1 MSKLSIAAVAG
12 LAITAAATA
21 RPSYTGGGVTI
32 PDNVPA
38 GITNTITVS
47 DSFTIGAGT
56 TVSFGGLNHTW
67 VGDLIIRIRH
77 VPSNTTATLI
87 NRPGVGAG
95 STFGN
100 SADFVAS
107 NSYAFADGGAAFPT
121 ASPPTVIPSGTYAPA
136 TAFAAFNGLNSAG
149 QWEIFASDNA
159 GGDTG
164 GWNSWTL
171 TLVPTPGAAAVF
183 GLAGLAGLR
192 RRR

>member
-12 LAITAAATA
+12 LAIAAAATA
-21 RPSYTGGGVTI
+21 RPSYVGGAVSI
-32 PDNVPA
+32 PDNNPV
-38 GITNTITVS
+38 GVTNTITVG

-87 NRPGVGAG
+87 NRPGQVGG
-95 STFGN
+95 TGFGFSGDF
-100 SADFVAS
+100 SAA

-121 ASPPTVIPSGTYAPA
+121 AGATPIASGTYAPA
-136 TAFAAFNGLNSAG
+136 TPFAAFNGLNSAG

-159 GGDTG
+159 GGDVG
-164 GWNSWTL
+164 GWQSWTL